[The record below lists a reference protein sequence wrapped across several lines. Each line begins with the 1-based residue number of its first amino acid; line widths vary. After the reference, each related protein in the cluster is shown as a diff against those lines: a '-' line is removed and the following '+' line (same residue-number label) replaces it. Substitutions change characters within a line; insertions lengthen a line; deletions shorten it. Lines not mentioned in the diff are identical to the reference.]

1 MHTGQDLDVMS
12 VAATDSL
19 FETIPDVNLGAE
31 ENLPADPSQH
41 SGSETCLRSQVG
53 HLQLLHPWKER

>member
-1 MHTGQDLDVMS
+1 MHTEQDLDVMS

-31 ENLPADPSQH
+31 ENLPADPA
-41 SGSETCLRSQVG
+41 CQVG